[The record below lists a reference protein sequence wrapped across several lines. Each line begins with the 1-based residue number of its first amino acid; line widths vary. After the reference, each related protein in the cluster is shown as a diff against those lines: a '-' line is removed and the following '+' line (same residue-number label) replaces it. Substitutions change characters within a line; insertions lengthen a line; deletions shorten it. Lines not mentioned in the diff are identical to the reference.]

1 MSNIYTDLA
10 ERWVVYNEI
19 KKEILII
26 RAEIE
31 RLHYN
36 PKLDFVK
43 NDEVVDMALAIIDK
57 HIKGV
62 SE

>member
-1 MSNIYTDLA
+1 
-10 ERWVVYNEI
+10 
-19 KKEILII
+19 LII